1 LTVRIVD
8 NEGAIE
14 DAVKEIYKA
23 MINKNKTE
31 VQFQYLCS
39 SDFMHVQFL
48 EYLSKYLG
56 LKKAKKVNHV
66 KIDIYIEEKD

>member
-1 LTVRIVD
+1 MTVRIID

-14 DAVKEIYKA
+14 AAVKEIYKA
-23 MINKNKTE
+23 MTDKKKTE
-31 VQFQYLCS
+31 VKLQYLCS

-48 EYLSKYLG
+48 EYLAKYLG
-56 LKKAKKVNHV
+56 LKKAKKVSHV

>member
-1 LTVRIVD
+1 MSVRIID

-23 MINKNKTE
+23 MTDKKKTE
-31 VQFQYLCS
+31 VKLQYLCP

-48 EYLSKYLG
+48 EYLAKYLG
-56 LKKAKKVNHV
+56 CKKAKKVNHV

>member
-1 LTVRIVD
+1 MTVRIVD

-23 MINKNKTE
+23 MIDKKKTE
-31 VQFQYLCS
+31 VKLQYLCS

-48 EYLSKYLG
+48 EYLAKYLG

>member
-1 LTVRIVD
+1 MSIRIID

-14 DAVKEIYKA
+14 EAVKEVYRA
-23 MINKNKTE
+23 MIDKKKKE
-31 VQFQYLCS
+31 VQLQYLCS

-48 EYLSKYLG
+48 EYLAKYLG
-56 LKKAKKVNHV
+56 IKKAKKVSHV